1 MAAAGG
7 VLPGIWM
14 GWMEGYQRK
23 AWRSG
28 EQKTT
33 VTQTAT
39 VHDRNHYFSFAAKG
53 LFLSGFNGKQ
63 PESIKPMAC
72 DQSIPLA
79 TDFR

>member
-1 MAAAGG
+1 MN
-7 VLPGIWM
+7 WM
-14 GWMEGYQRK
+14 GDHQRK

-39 VHDRNHYFSFAAKG
+39 VHDRNHYFSFVAKG
-53 LFLSGFNGKQ
+53 LFLSGFHGEQ
-63 PESIKPMAC
+63 PDSRPMAC
-72 DQSIPLA
+72 DRSIPLA